1 VAAERIEETTCPV
14 GHITKTEVLMAPYF
28 QRLGWASL
36 QVLAFGTLASILGLA
51 TVGIAEAETV
61 VFAGWGGSI
70 QQGQREVYFDSF
82 EKATGIKVID
92 VAGVSLPKIKAMV
105 ETGNVEW
112 DVVQSLGM
120 WIKPGEAA
128 GYWEDLD
135 YKTIDKSGVPD
146 FLVRPHAIG
155 NTMYGMV
162 LAYNTKGFAAGKEP
176 KSWQDYW
183 NVEGFLGRRGM
194 LDAPRYT
201 LELALLA
208 AGTPNDKLY
217 PLDVD
222 KAFASL
228 DKIKGKI
235 DVWWKQWPQAPQ
247 LLASQEIVM
256 TLTSHTRIYDLQKN
270 EKAPVAM
277 SWSNSLLTVD
287 SLSVIKGSKNKDA
300 AMKLVNWMTR
310 PDLQAE
316 FARKTTI
323 GPVNQKA
330 LESLNEQVKES
341 LPTYHYA
348 KGEMVA
354 VDNDWWAANLDKMEE
369 RWNSWKL
376 Q

>member
-1 VAAERIEETTCPV
+1 
-14 GHITKTEVLMAPYF
+14 
-28 QRLGWASL
+28 
-36 QVLAFGTLASILGLA
+36 
-51 TVGIAEAETV
+51 
-61 VFAGWGGSI
+61 
-70 QQGQREVYFDSF
+70 
-82 EKATGIKVID
+82 
-92 VAGVSLPKIKAMV
+92 
-105 ETGNVEW
+105 
-112 DVVQSLGM
+112 
-120 WIKPGEAA
+120 
-128 GYWEDLD
+128 
-135 YKTIDKSGVPD
+135 VPD

>member
-1 VAAERIEETTCPV
+1 MLRNN
-14 GHITKTEVLMAPYF
+14 
-28 QRLGWASL
+28 W
-36 QVLAFGTLASILGLA
+36 LASGDGRVLRAGFLA
-51 TVGIAEAETV
+51 AIIALSMMRGAVAESV

-70 QQGQREVYFDSF
+70 QQAQREVYFDSF

-105 ETGNVEW
+105 ETKNVEW
-112 DVVQSLGM
+112 DVVQALGM
-120 WIKPGEAA
+120 WSKPGQAA

-135 YKTIDKSGVPD
+135 YGTIDKSGVPE
-146 FLVRPHAIG
+146 FLVRPQALG

-162 LAYNTKGFAAGKEP
+162 LAYNANGFPEGKAP

-183 NVEGFLGRRGM
+183 NLESFPGRRGM

-201 LELALLA
+201 LEVALLA
-208 AGTPNDKLY
+208 AGSPKDELY

-228 DKIKGKI
+228 DKIKSKV

-256 TLTSHTRIYDLQKN
+256 TLTSHTRIHDLQQK
-270 EKAPVAM
+270 EKAPVAV

-287 SLSVIKGSKNKDA
+287 NLSVIKGCKNRDA

-316 FARKTTI
+316 FARKTAI
-323 GPVNQKA
+323 GPVSQIA
-330 LESLNEQVKES
+330 LASLDEQVKRS
-341 LPTYHYA
+341 LPTYHYD
-348 KGEMVA
+348 KGDMVA
-354 VDNDWWAANLDKMEE
+354 VDNDWWAAHLEKMEE

-376 Q
+376 K